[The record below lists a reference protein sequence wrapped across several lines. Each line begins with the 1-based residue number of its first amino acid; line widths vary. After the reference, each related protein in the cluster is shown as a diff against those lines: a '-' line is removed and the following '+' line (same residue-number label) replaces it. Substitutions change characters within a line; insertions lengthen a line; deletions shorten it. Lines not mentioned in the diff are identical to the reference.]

1 MNKMLKVVSLII
13 LTSLL
18 LVAGCSA
25 PSVAR
30 VGEPAPDFRLENL
43 DGQSISLSDFRGKPI
58 LLNFWATWCP
68 PCVSE
73 MPYIQQVYEEWS
85 GKGLVVLAVNIGES
99 SPKVKGFLQAH
110 DLSLPVLLDTKENT
124 AEKYNITGI
133 PASFFIDSDGIIRE
147 KIIGAFPN
155 KGAIETHLNKIMP

>member
-1 MNKMLKVVSLII
+1 MNKMLKVVLPII
-13 LTSLL
+13 LTLML
-18 LVAGCSA
+18 LVTGCSA

-68 PCVSE
+68 PCVAE
-73 MPYIQQVYEEWS
+73 MPYLQQVYEEWS
-85 GKGLVVLAVNIGES
+85 GKGLVVLAVNIGEN
-99 SPKVKGFLQAH
+99 PTEVKRFLQAH
-110 DLSLPVLLDTKENT
+110 DLSLPVLLDTEENT

-133 PASFFIDSDGIIRE
+133 PASFFIDSDGIIQQ

-155 KGAIETHLNKIMP
+155 KGAIETHLIKIVP